1 MHLAA
6 CLCLGCVQDG
16 ARFAGKRHSLKSAAS
31 LQDSKVECWKEEA
44 MQSRK
49 GWTNCQFG
57 MLSLHA
63 LVDALVEGYQIQYVY
78 RTLKVLK
85 TTSFY

>member
-1 MHLAA
+1 
-6 CLCLGCVQDG
+6 
-16 ARFAGKRHSLKSAAS
+16 
-31 LQDSKVECWKEEA
+31 

-85 TTSFY
+85 TTSFYCHNAHQCQCDMMLVCSGPLCAGCSFSS